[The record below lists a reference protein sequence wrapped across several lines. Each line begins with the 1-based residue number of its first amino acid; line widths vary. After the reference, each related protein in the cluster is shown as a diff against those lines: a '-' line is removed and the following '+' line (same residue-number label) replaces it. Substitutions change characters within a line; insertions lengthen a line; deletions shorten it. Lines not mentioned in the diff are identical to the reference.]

1 MKIAIDGPAGAG
13 KSTIAQ
19 LLAKELGLRYL
30 DTGAMYR
37 AVTLQAMRKGVS
49 CDDGR
54 ALVTMLVS
62 TDLKIN
68 FELATGNNLIY
79 ISGENVTEQIRQ
91 PEVTENVSLVSSHT
105 KLRELV
111 VSLQQQIASP
121 GRIVM
126 DGRDIGTVV
135 MPDADWKFFLQA
147 TVKERARRRKEQLKK
162 AGFEVE
168 QTKLEEQI
176 RRRDFL
182 DSTRPVSPLQKAED
196 AIELDTTFLAI
207 GEVVETLLR
216 LIRGGSQDVH
226 SNSSH
231 C

>member
-37 AVTLQAMRKGVS
+37 AVTLQALRLGIA
-49 CDDGR
+49 CDDQG
-54 ALVTMLVS
+54 ALVKMFTA
-62 TDLKIN
+62 TEFKID
-68 FELATGNNLIY
+68 FELATGNNFIF

-91 PEVTENVSLVSSHT
+91 PEVTENVSLVSSHA
-105 KLRELV
+105 KVRELV
-111 VSLQQQIASP
+111 VALQQQIARP
-121 GRIVM
+121 GRIIM

-147 TVKERARRRKEQLKK
+147 TVEERARRRRLQLQK

-182 DSTRPVSPLQKAED
+182 DSTRAVSPLQKAED
-196 AIELDTTFLAI
+196 AIELDTTCLAI

-216 LIRGGSQDVH
+216 LIREGSQDVQGY
-226 SNSSH
+226 SRH

>member
-37 AVTLQAMRKGVS
+37 AVTLQALRLGIA
-49 CDDGR
+49 CDDQG
-54 ALVTMLVS
+54 ALVKMFTA
-62 TDLKIN
+62 TEFKID
-68 FELATGNNLIY
+68 FELATGNNFIF

-91 PEVTENVSLVSSHT
+91 PEVTENVSLVSSHV
-105 KLRELV
+105 KMRELV
-111 VSLQQQIASP
+111 VALQQQIARP
-121 GRIVM
+121 GRIIM

-147 TVKERARRRKEQLKK
+147 TVEERARRRRLQLQK

-182 DSTRPVSPLQKAED
+182 DSTRAVSPLQKAED
-196 AIELDTTFLAI
+196 AIELDTTCLAI

-216 LIRGGSQDVH
+216 FVREGSQDVQGY
-226 SNSSH
+226 SRH